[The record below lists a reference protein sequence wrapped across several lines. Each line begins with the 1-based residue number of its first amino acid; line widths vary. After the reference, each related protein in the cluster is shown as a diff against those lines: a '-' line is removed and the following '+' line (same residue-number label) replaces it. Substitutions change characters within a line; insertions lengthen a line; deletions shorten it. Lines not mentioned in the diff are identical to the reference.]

1 MGQKKVRNWILNNPF
16 FCTKGQF
23 SKSAFIAMNTW
34 VVVMI
39 KYLISG
45 MSFSYT
51 KAPSFVSGIMIP
63 ASNITYTV
71 RFDSG
76 EAVALL
82 TLVFGLYFGN
92 KFAPQQ
98 QSQET
103 VKTMQSSET
112 ISTSSV
118 PPVPL
123 LPTNKP

>member
-1 MGQKKVRNWILNNPF
+1 
-16 FCTKGQF
+16 
-23 SKSAFIAMNTW
+23 MNTW